1 MKPCK
6 ITVLSFLLISLFLA
20 SAPAWAQDWE
30 PHWSFHR
37 GDITWS
43 SQVIFQAA
51 IFDGDPLVPG
61 DEIAVFTPGG
71 ICAGGMQVPADVEW
85 GQNTGLTAFGNDD
98 ATNEVDGFE
107 EEEVMTFK
115 VWLHDVDGELD
126 ADITN
131 IAMGDDVWFSEELLM
146 CSIEASTANIPPVMD
161 LLDNALAF
169 GMILVGNSATQSV
182 RIHNN
187 GGGSLTVD
195 QVTFEG
201 DGSEYF
207 SADLGEG
214 FACGWRETKELPFTF
229 TPGADGDFEV
239 IATIHSNDEANPEVT
254 VTLTGAGHVPIP
266 PTIGLSTSDYT
277 FPDTRLGRTR
287 SLTLVISN
295 TGEET
300 LTIQDAALAGDPVFS
315 TNFSGE
321 FDISGGSSGRLLV
334 TFTPEEAT
342 NYGAVLT
349 ITSNDPNNATV
360 EVQLHGAGVEV
371 GDPELVLNAS
381 QRFFPGVIVGTEATW
396 RMVVMNIGGGDLWVH
411 GISSDNDA
419 FTTDFSLDSLRLRP
433 DDFYYV
439 TVSFAPG
446 EVAYYDGV
454 ITVVSDDPVN
464 PEVTCMVG
472 GVGSPDDGLH
482 FRYYPTQPN
491 HSLFVEAVSL
501 DDNALVE
508 GDEIGVFTENGMCGG
523 GGVVNAN
530 GQAGVRAFADDEES
544 EIVDGFAEGESFTFV
559 VWDASAHSETY
570 ATADFSEGPETFTSN
585 GLSRLTLT
593 AGSPAPAPRIRLTA
607 IEHYFGQVD
616 YDDLMTKSWSFSVE
630 NIGVGDLIV
639 DVVES
644 DLDEFQVAIDEN
656 FPVTLGQNGR
666 LPVTVTFAPTAEQ
679 GYVGRL
685 TILSNDPVDSV
696 RYVDVYGTGVVVV
709 IEPDIRLGAPNYFFG
724 GVHKLAQG
732 DDPYEYI
739 LEIANT
745 GGGQLFIEDVSRNGS
760 DAFTTSYPNERVF
773 VDAGEVYNLS
783 IWFKP
788 LIAGQFD
795 ATFTIT
801 SNDPVDEQVTFAVR
815 GYSFDSADHFLHHST
830 ALTHTIT
837 VDDAIIRTLEEQ
849 DLWLVAGDEVAV
861 FTPTGLCAGHTVVT
875 QPMVDNTSIPLTAWS
890 DDADTPFDDGFHA
903 GDAFT
908 FKFWDWTVGDE
919 LDAEVEYIPPGQ
931 QVFTVDGATTVLLNA
946 IALHSETQITVD
958 EVVKQF
964 GAVQIGEEASRVFT
978 FTNTGG
984 MDLIISG
991 VESDMAEFSTD
1002 FADDVTLGQ
1011 NESMDLNVTFAPAD
1025 RIDYEATLTVFSN
1038 DPDNREFPF
1047 HPVGAGA
1054 SNEAGHYNFFRTDRN
1069 HSVLIESADIGGAG
1083 PAIGDEFAVFTPAGF
1098 CAGAYIVTDPD
1109 ADIGIAAMSD
1119 DADTPMLIEG
1129 FARNETMTLHFWDAS
1144 QGREY
1149 VEGDEDI
1156 IVEVTLGSMSWRSNA
1171 LTFLSVT
1178 VIGVFGIR
1186 PVAPIEA
1193 DEGTQVAFNVDLLN
1207 AGEDQFEFTAEGVPE
1222 DASFID
1228 NGDNTGAFTWDVSYE
1243 TLDGPDRP
1251 VRQTFEVTI
1260 TATAGLLSD
1269 HIVVEITI
1277 NDVNRAPEVA
1287 QPLEN
1292 DQLTV
1297 LEDCGETL
1305 VADLDELFVDQDG
1318 DAMLFYFRQHAAVG
1332 QRIDRETN
1340 WYYVTPQPDSSG
1352 QFELRVVADDLLDD
1366 RDEQSRTLRRVD
1378 TPEISFGRTLRSVN
1392 GEQPVDPGR
1401 DLSLDY
1407 VWTLIV
1413 TPVNDSPMIT
1423 QPSVEEIYRVG
1434 AVNELEQILVDFL
1447 AEDPDNAAADL
1458 TWSVLDQDGLPGE
1471 NGDPWTFEDNGDGSA
1486 RFTWTPDQDMAREE
1500 DYLPQFR
1507 VSDPDNSGDV
1517 ITLQLRVRDVNRP
1530 PIILPDVPDTVTIV
1544 EDGVDQLIADL
1555 ADIFTDE
1562 DLEDAVLEYTILPN
1576 PAQLDLEIVGTRLI
1590 SNPLADFNTYPLA
1603 RPPRHHL
1610 QVSVTGRDHANDEA
1624 VWALRVAVTP
1634 VNDSPA
1640 AFNLIAPADNFR
1652 ETDWWDRGMTFSWEA
1667 AAQNRYEID
1676 TARYTVRFTLGQ
1688 DTFKIGPLLNT
1699 EFRDVPLL
1707 ALADSLGIAIRDR
1720 NEHRIVWT
1728 VIANDGEF
1736 TVSANRSYTLILEQL
1751 SVPGMDETMPTVF
1764 YMAPNYPNPFNSGT
1778 TVKFGLPQPADVEV
1792 SVWDMHGRQVA
1803 VLTNGKH
1810 SPGRYEA
1817 FWDAAGQSSGIYI
1830 IRMSAG
1836 NYLGLQKAILVR

>member
-30 PHWSFHR
+30 PHWPFHR
-37 GDITWS
+37 GDITWG
-43 SQVIFQAA
+43 SQVIFNAA
-51 IFDGDPLVPG
+51 MFNGNLLVAG
-61 DEIAVFTPGG
+61 DEIAVFTPDG
-71 ICAGGMQVPADVEW
+71 ICAGGMQVKADDEW
-85 GQNTGLTAFGNDD
+85 GATTGLFAFGDDD
-98 ATNEVDGFE
+98 ATEAVDGFFE
-107 EEEVMTFK
+107 GDEMTFK
-115 VWLHDVDGELD
+115 VWLHDVDGELN
-126 ADITN
+126 ADITD
-131 IAMGDDVWFSEELLM
+131 IVLGEPIWYSEETLI

-161 LLDNALAF
+161 LLDNALTF

-182 RIHNN
+182 RVHNN

-214 FACGWRETKELPFTF
+214 FSCGWRETKELPFTF
-229 TPGADGDFEV
+229 APGADGNFEV

-266 PTIGLSTSDYT
+266 PTLELSTSDYT
-277 FPDTRLGRTR
+277 FPDTRLGRSR

-295 TGEET
+295 TGEMT
-300 LTIQDAALAGDPVFS
+300 LTIMDAALTGDPAFS

-321 FDISGGSSGRLLV
+321 FDINGGSTGRLLV

-342 NYGAVLT
+342 GYSAVLT
-349 ITSNDPNNATV
+349 ITSNDPDNETV
-360 EVQLHGAGVEV
+360 EVQLHGAGVEA
-371 GDPELVLNAS
+371 GNPELALNES
-381 QRFFPGVIVGTEATW
+381 QHFFPGVIVGTEATW
-396 RMVVMNIGGGDLWVH
+396 RMVVMNIGGSDLWVH

-439 TVSFAPG
+439 TVSFIPG

-454 ITVVSDDPVN
+454 ITVVSDDPAN

-472 GVGSPDDGLH
+472 GVGSLDDGLH

-508 GDEIGVFTENGMCGG
+508 GDEIGVFTETGMCGG
-523 GGVVNAN
+523 GGVVNGN
-530 GQAGVRAFADDEES
+530 GQAGVRAYADDEES

-559 VWDASAHSETY
+559 VWDASANSEAY
-570 ATADFSEGPETFTSN
+570 ATADFAEGPETFTSN

-593 AGSPAPAPRIRLTA
+593 AGSPAPAPRVRLTA

-616 YDDLMTKSWSFSVE
+616 YDDHMTKSWSFGVE

-639 DVVES
+639 DAIES
-644 DLDEFQVAIDEN
+644 DLAEFQVAIDGN

-679 GYVGRL
+679 AYVGRL

-696 RYVDVYGTGVVVV
+696 RYVDVYGTGVVEV
-709 IEPDIRLGAPNYFFG
+709 IEPDIRLDAANYFFG

-739 LEIANT
+739 LEVGNV

-760 DAFTTSYPNERVF
+760 DAFTTSYPNQRVF

-795 ATFTIT
+795 AAFTIT
-801 SNDPVDEQVTFAVR
+801 SNDPVEEQVDFAVR

-837 VDDAIIRTLEEQ
+837 VDDAIIHTLEEQ

-890 DDADTPFDDGFHA
+890 DDADTPFDDGFHS

-908 FKFWDWTVGDE
+908 FKFWDWTVTDE
-919 LDAEVEYIPPGQ
+919 LDAEAEFVNGQ
-931 QVFTVDGATTVLLNA
+931 DVFTVSGASTVLLYA

-958 EVVKQF
+958 ELVKQF
-964 GAVQIGEEASRVFT
+964 GAVQLGEEGSRVFT

-984 MDLIISG
+984 MDLVISG
-991 VESDMAEFSTD
+991 VESDMVEFSTD
-1002 FADDVTLGQ
+1002 FAEEVTLGQ
-1011 NESMDLNVTFAPAD
+1011 NESLDLTVYFAPTN
-1025 RIDYEATLTVFSN
+1025 RITYEATLTVLSN

-1083 PAIGDEFAVFTPAGF
+1083 PAIGDEFAVFTAAGF
-1098 CAGAYIVTDPD
+1098 CAGAYVITDPD
-1109 ADIGIAAMSD
+1109 ADIGIAAMGD
-1119 DADTPMLIEG
+1119 DSDTPMLIEG
-1129 FARNETMTLHFWDAS
+1129 FARNETMTIHFWDAS

-1156 IVEVTLGSMSWRSNA
+1156 EVDIVQGSLSWRSNG
-1171 LTFLSVT
+1171 LTFISVT
-1178 VIGVFGIR
+1178 VTGVFGIR

-1193 DEGTQVAFNVDLLN
+1193 DEGEQVAFNVDLLN

-1251 VRQTFEVTI
+1251 LRQSFEVTI
-1260 TATAGLLSD
+1260 TATSGVLTD
-1269 HIVVEITI
+1269 HIDVEITI
-1277 NDVNRAPEVA
+1277 FDVNRAPEVA

-1297 LEDCGETL
+1297 QEDCGETL
-1305 VADLDELFVDQDG
+1305 VADLDEMFVDQDG
-1318 DAMLFYFRQHAAVG
+1318 DVMFFYYRGRAG
-1332 QRIDRETN
+1332 ITQRIDRGVTN
-1340 WYYVTPQPDSSG
+1340 QYYVTPQPDSSG
-1352 QFELRVVADDLLDD
+1352 QFELRVVADDLLGD
-1366 RDEQSRTLRRVD
+1366 RDEQGRTLRRVD
-1378 TPEISFGRTLRSVN
+1378 TPDISFGRTLRSVN
-1392 GEQPVDPGR
+1392 GELPADPAR

-1413 TPVNDSPMIT
+1413 TPVNDAPMIT
-1423 QPSVEEIYRVG
+1423 QPTVADTHRVD

-1447 AEDPDNAAADL
+1447 AEDVDNLPAEL
-1458 TWSVLDQDGLPGE
+1458 TWSVLDQDGLPGA
-1471 NGDPWTFEDNGDGSA
+1471 NGDPWTFVDNGDGSA
-1486 RFTWTPDQDMAREE
+1486 RFTWTPDQNMARAE
-1500 DYLPQFR
+1500 DYLPTFR
-1507 VSDPDNSGDV
+1507 VSDPEDAGDV
-1517 ITLQLRVRDVNRP
+1517 ITLRLRVHDVNRP
-1530 PIILPDVPDTVTIV
+1530 PDINPDAPDTVTIV
-1544 EDGVDQLIADL
+1544 EDGRDQLIADL

-1562 DLEDAVLEYTILPN
+1562 DLEDAVLEYTIMPN
-1576 PAQLDLEIVGTRLI
+1576 PAQLGLQIVGTQLI
-1590 SNPLADFNTYPLA
+1590 SNPLTDFNTF
-1603 RPPRHHL
+1603 PPRRPHL

-1624 VWALRVAVTP
+1624 VWAFRVAVTP

-1640 AFNLIAPADNFR
+1640 AFNLTAPADNYR
-1652 ETDWWDRGMTFSWEA
+1652 ETDWWDRRTTFSWEA

-1699 EFRDVPLL
+1699 EFRDVPLW
-1707 ALADSLGIAIRDR
+1707 AVADSLRIAIHDRD
-1720 NEHRIVWT
+1720 EHRIVWT
-1728 VIANDGEF
+1728 VIARDPDF
-1736 TVSANRSYTLILEQL
+1736 TVSANRSYTLILQQL
-1751 SVPGMDETMPTVF
+1751 SVPGVDETMPTVF

-1803 VLTNGKH
+1803 VLANGKH

-1817 FWDAAGQSSGIYI
+1817 FWDAAGQTSGIYI

-1836 NYLGLQKAILVR
+1836 SFRALQKAILVR